1 MTPCAGHDLRVLA
14 RGFKSH
20 AELLSE
26 ETRAELGLSVF
37 DRLDPL
43 HLAAHL
49 EIPVWPLSTLAERA
63 DMRPEDVRVLMDPDA
78 SPLSAVTVF
87 DGTRRMIVH
96 NDNHAPG
103 RQASNLCHEL
113 AHGLLLHP
121 ATPALDERGLRN
133 WDQSIEDEA
142 TYLGATLLIPGK
154 AARGATTL
162 GLQAH
167 DVARKYGCSV
177 ELANWRLST
186 SRRRNTTSR

>member
-1 MTPCAGHDLRVLA
+1 MLA
-14 RGFKSH
+14 RGFKSQ
-20 AELLSE
+20 AEVLSE

-43 HLAAHL
+43 RLAAHL
-49 EIPVWPLSTLAERA
+49 EIPVWPLSGFVGQAS
-63 DMRPEDVRVLMDPDA
+63 MRPEDVSVLMDPDT

-87 DGTRRMIVH
+87 DGTRRVIVH
-96 NDNHAPG
+96 NDNHTAG

-121 ATPALDERGLRN
+121 ATPALSERGLRN
-133 WDQSIEDEA
+133 WDQTIEDEA

-162 GLQAH
+162 GMQPAE
-167 DVARKYGCSV
+167 VARRYGCSV
-177 ELANWRLST
+177 ELAIWRLST
-186 SRRRNTTSR
+186 TRRRRSTSQQAQKHPAR